1 MNADGRTTASGGVR
15 QRHRRTAAVAGAE
28 NDAKAAA
35 ISPGAE
41 LDAALDFPDMS
52 SRWQLLER
60 PKEQA
65 TIRAALTGDE
75 QHGVVLI
82 GPAGVGKT
90 TLARTVTDK
99 LSSAVHWAAC
109 TESSQT
115 IPLGAFMQWV
125 GSSGARDPIALLAA
139 ARESILAGAEPVVGV
154 DDPEVPP
161 QAAATSVT
169 RLASTTARRDR

>member
-1 MNADGRTTASGGVR
+1 
-15 QRHRRTAAVAGAE
+15 
-28 NDAKAAA
+28 
-35 ISPGAE
+35 
-41 LDAALDFPDMS
+41 MS

-139 ARESILAGAEPVVGV
+139 ARG
-154 DDPEVPP
+154 
-161 QAAATSVT
+161 
-169 RLASTTARRDR
+169 RRTTPRQRRFHRARNLTQP